1 VINAVPV
8 DFSDPALAADI
19 ADGLICVEKVLAEA
33 AQTEEAL
40 LTEASRHL
48 IDAGGKRFRATLVLL
63 AAHFGD
69 PHDERIVPAAA
80 AIELTHLA
88 TLFHDDVMDEAAI
101 RRGLPSANSRWSNT
115 IAILTGDFLFARA
128 SSILAEL
135 GAEAIRIQAETFTR
149 LVSGQVAETLG
160 PRPGQD
166 PLAHY
171 LRVVEDKT
179 ASLIATAGRF
189 GSMFAGAPADVV
201 TRISSASHALGV
213 AFQLSDDILDIASD
227 SAQSGKA
234 PGTDLREGVRS
245 LPVLHA
251 LAPPAP
257 GSPAPGLPAP
267 ELREPGARE
276 PGARELGAPVAGG
289 PELGAGVAGAA
300 AAGDARLRELL
311 SRDGLTEDSEHA
323 EALALLR
330 ANPAMDAAR
339 ADLRRWSD
347 AARAEIAGLPDVPAR
362 RAFEIM
368 CDFVVERTS

>member
-1 VINAVPV
+1 MEPFVINTIPV
-8 DFSDPALAADI
+8 EFADAALAADI
-19 ADGLICVEKVLAEA
+19 ADGLVGVEKLLAEA
-33 AQTEEAL
+33 ANTEEAL

-69 PHDERIVPAAA
+69 ARDERIVPAAA

-88 TLFHDDVMDEAAI
+88 TLFHDDVMDEASI
-101 RRGLPSANSRWSNT
+101 RRGHESANSRWSNT

-135 GAEAIRIQAETFTR
+135 GTEAIRIQAETFTR
-149 LVSGQVAETLG
+149 LVSGQVGETLG

-189 GSMFAGAPADVV
+189 GAMFADAPADMVA
-201 TRISSASHALGV
+201 RITAASHALGV
-213 AFQLSDDILDIASD
+213 AFQLSDDILDVASE

-251 LAPPAP
+251 L
-257 GSPAPGLPAP
+257 GSPVPGD
-267 ELREPGARE
+267 E
-276 PGARELGAPVAGG
+276 
-289 PELGAGVAGAA
+289 
-300 AAGDARLRELL
+300 RLRELL
-311 SRDGLTEDSEHA
+311 SMDGLTDESLHA

-330 ANPAMDAAR
+330 AHPAMAAAH
-339 ADLRRWSD
+339 ADVRRWSD
-347 AARAEIAGLPDVPAR
+347 AARAEIAGLPDIPAR

-368 CDFVVERTS
+368 CGFVVERTS